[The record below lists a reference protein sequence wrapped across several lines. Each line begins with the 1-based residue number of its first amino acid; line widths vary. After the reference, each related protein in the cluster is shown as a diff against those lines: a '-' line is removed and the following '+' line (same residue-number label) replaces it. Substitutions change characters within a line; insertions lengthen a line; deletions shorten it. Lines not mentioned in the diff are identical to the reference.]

1 MLFSQLFFI
10 GDDDVKLVFL
20 ASDLGL
26 DLGYPVGEVFAFG
39 GLVVAVGGIGPG
51 LNFVLVGLGL
61 DVVEGD
67 FALVDLVVE
76 GPEFVLGLLG
86 ILGFVFQLGNQLL
99 VVVFGLMQ
107 SFVQFGVDGLVIPD
121 GSLEILQFLNIGVKE
136 GIESIALFFQ
146 SLPLIFQSFELNR
159 WRDTVMAR
167 FLFYSLVLWFLLSMV
182 LISIVIC

>member
-1 MLFSQLFFI
+1 MFFSQLFFI
-10 GDDDVKLVFL
+10 GNDDVKLVFL
-20 ASDLGL
+20 ASDFGL
-26 DLGYPVGEVFAFG
+26 NLGYSVGEVFAFSS
-39 GLVVAVGGIGPG
+39 LVVAVGGVGPG
-51 LNFVLVGLGL
+51 LNFSLVGLGL

-86 ILGFVFQLGNQLL
+86 VLGFVFQLGNQLL
-99 VVVFGLMQ
+99 VIIFGLMQ
-107 SFVQFGVDGLVIPD
+107 SFVQFSVDGLVIPD
-121 GSLEILQFLNIGVKE
+121 CSLKILQFLNIGVKE